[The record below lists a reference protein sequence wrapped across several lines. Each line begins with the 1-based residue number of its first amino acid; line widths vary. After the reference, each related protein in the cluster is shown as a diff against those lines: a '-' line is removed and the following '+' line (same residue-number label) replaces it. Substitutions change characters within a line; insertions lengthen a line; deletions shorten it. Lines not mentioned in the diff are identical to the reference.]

1 MKLEVRNYTKV
12 LNGRNVLNHIN
23 LSLESGKVYGLYGR
37 NGSGKTMLFRAMTTL
52 IFPTEGDVLIDS
64 VSILKENYDLRQIG
78 LLLEE
83 PGFYPNL
90 SGLENLSMLY
100 EINHPKD
107 RAHMEDVMKEMG
119 LTDVMNRKY
128 REYSLGMK
136 QRLRIAQ
143 AYMEDQKLI
152 LLDEPTNGLDE
163 DGVVIFRN
171 LIRRLK
177 KQGKLILLA
186 SHSKEDLGLLCDVVY
201 HIEAG
206 AITGEI
212 SL

>member
-64 VSILKENYDLRQIG
+64 VSILNENYDLRQIG

-107 RAHMEDVMKEMG
+107 RAHM
-119 LTDVMNRKY
+119 
-128 REYSLGMK
+128 
-136 QRLRIAQ
+136 
-143 AYMEDQKLI
+143 
-152 LLDEPTNGLDE
+152 
-163 DGVVIFRN
+163 
-171 LIRRLK
+171 
-177 KQGKLILLA
+177 
-186 SHSKEDLGLLCDVVY
+186 
-201 HIEAG
+201 
-206 AITGEI
+206 
-212 SL
+212 